1 MRLTLV
7 SIWDKRM
14 EEYSPPMCQHTL
26 GTAERMFGDMC
37 NDPNSPM
44 NKHPEDYELH
54 HLGTFDTEHGSF
66 ETKEPERLLSA
77 QQVITTKQ

>member
-1 MRLTLV
+1 MKLV
-7 SIWDKRM
+7 LVAIWDRRM

-37 NDPNSPM
+37 NQADSPM

-54 HLGTFDTEHGSF
+54 HLGHFDSAEGSF
-66 ETKEPERLLSA
+66 ETKEPERLLTA
-77 QQVITTKQ
+77 QQVVATKQ